1 MRFVRGF
8 KAHFLL
14 SMAFL
19 SVLLSGCVL
28 VRFFNKDFNH
38 NQYQIVRVVLDG
50 QTFDF
55 KDLIEEAQRPQTQEA
70 QNQTPK
76 ATNAPKPLPKNKLEL
91 LQAELEQRVKNLDTK
106 DISPDASMIK
116 KDMRHLESDIKHNKT
131 LTPPVLVK
139 SPMGHIEFDQ
149 RQLRAY
155 GMVYCNKYFFSYNF
169 RDDDHLVLDDKG
181 IARRVCGNEKL
192 MAFELAFYN
201 HLEGVFNITR
211 GKNTLLLEGPK
222 MTIYMQ
228 H

>member
-1 MRFVRGF
+1 MWFVRGF

-14 SMAFL
+14 SVVGL
-19 SVLLSGCVL
+19 SVLLTGCVL
-28 VRFFNKDFNH
+28 VRFFNKDFSH

-55 KDLIEEAQRPQTQEA
+55 KDLIEEAQRPQTLEA
-70 QNQTPK
+70 QNQPAQTPK
-76 ATNAPKPLPKNKLEL
+76 TLPKDKLEL
-91 LQAELEQRVKNLDTK
+91 LQAELEQRIKSLDTK
-106 DISPDASMIK
+106 DVSPDASMIK
-116 KDMRHLESDIKHNKT
+116 SDMKHLESNIQHNKT
-131 LTPPVLVK
+131 QKPPVLVK

-181 IARRVCGNEKL
+181 IARKVCGNEEL

-201 HLEGVFNITR
+201 HLKGVFNITR
-211 GKNTLLLEGPK
+211 GKNTLLLESPTMK
-222 MTIYMQ
+222 IYMQ

>member
-1 MRFVRGF
+1 MWFVRGF

-14 SMAFL
+14 SIVGL
-19 SVLLSGCVL
+19 SVLLGGCVL
-28 VRFFNKDFNH
+28 VRFFNKDFSH

-55 KDLIEEAQRPQTQEA
+55 KDLIEEAQRPQTLEA
-70 QNQTPK
+70 QNQPTQTPK
-76 ATNAPKPLPKNKLEL
+76 NPPKDKLEL
-91 LQAELEQRVKNLDTK
+91 LQAELEQRIKSLDTK
-106 DISPDASMIK
+106 DVSPDASLIK
-116 KDMRHLESDIKHNKT
+116 SDMKHLESDIQHNKAQK
-131 LTPPVLVK
+131 PPVLVK

-181 IARRVCGNEKL
+181 IARKVCGNEKL

-201 HLEGVFNITR
+201 HLKGVFNITR
-211 GKNTLLLEGPK
+211 GKNTLLLESPTMK
-222 MTIYMQ
+222 IYMQ